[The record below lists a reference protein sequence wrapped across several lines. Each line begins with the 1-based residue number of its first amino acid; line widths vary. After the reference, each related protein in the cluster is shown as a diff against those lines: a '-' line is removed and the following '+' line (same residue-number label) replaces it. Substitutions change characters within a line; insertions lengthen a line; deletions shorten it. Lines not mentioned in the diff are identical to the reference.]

1 MDMHN
6 SNTPTAS
13 VGREISETAREFHDH
28 GIVPLPIAPGINKAP
43 AVSWRTY
50 QTTPPTLERIGQWFP
65 ADGNHPHGLGLLTGA
80 VSGNLEMTEIEGE
93 ASDRLADL
101 DETMETRHPALW
113 EKLAGWCELS
123 PSGGIHWFYQLTDA
137 PTVEGNKKLA
147 RRPSTDAEVQAWKAE
162 QFAKLPEI
170 PDEHARAQRAQRIAA
185 TTGDKLPRVL
195 AETRGEGGFVVT
207 APTPG
212 TFHATGNPWKRLEG
226 GPEQCP
232 ALTVTERDTFH
243 AVLHELLDTMP
254 APEPEQPTA
263 TAPAR
268 NTPVSV
274 GAMFGR
280 TSPLDDFEARNTWA
294 DILTPHGWKKTPRVD
309 ADGTEYWLRPGSA
322 PGAGLNDHSASTG
335 HAGDRDRLYVFST
348 NTVFDT
354 EVPYTKV
361 GALAVLEYD
370 GDHAA
375 MARDLARRGYGS
387 QLTPAAPAPAPA
399 APAPAPAATQPAT
412 NPTETTE
419 ATEAA
424 PPTLEQIQAA
434 ETEYINKRAA
444 EQRLNMLATE
454 QARRLI
460 AAEQTS
466 VAELPAMTNLAQR
479 LAGPRPEVR
488 WRIED
493 MWPHGGRVNLVAA
506 PKTGKTTMVLNIARA
521 LTEGGDFL
529 GTYDTEPLPD
539 NDEQPTMVI
548 FDFEMTEGQ
557 ILDWY
562 ESHALE
568 HPERIEIV
576 PLRGFASQFDF
587 LTPETRD
594 KLVAKY
600 AGAHTYVLDPIGP
613 VLSALGLEE
622 NSNSEVQRL
631 LTGWDE
637 FVRLLGGEESMVVV
651 HAGHNG
657 ERARGASAFLGSGD
671 AIWTMVRDADD
682 ESDTRFLKAIGRGV
696 ELADTELVYEP
707 ARHRLTLGS
716 ASRSQAR
723 AHRKAAAEAPYVL
736 EALGRYG
743 PHSPRALWEKVS
755 ASGEAKEWE
764 VTQKGMRAAFKV
776 LEDQGAVVVVQ
787 RKNNGAV
794 YDLADTSM
802 LHRAHPLA

>member
-1 MDMHN
+1 MDTHN
-6 SNTPTAS
+6 STTPTAS
-13 VGREISETAREFHDH
+13 VGREISETAREFHEH

-43 AVSWRTY
+43 AVSWRAY
-50 QTTPPTLERIGQWFP
+50 QTTPPTLERLGQWFP

-101 DETMETRHPALW
+101 EETMTAHHPHVW

-123 PSGGIHWFYQLTDA
+123 PSGGIHWFYQLTGV
-137 PTVEGNKKLA
+137 PGVEGNKKLA

-170 PDEHARAQRAQRIAA
+170 PDEHARAERIAA
-185 TTGDKLPRVL
+185 TTGARLPRVL

-212 TFHATGNPWKRLEG
+212 TFHTTNNPWQRLEG
-226 GPEQCP
+226 GPDTCP
-232 ALTVTERDTFH
+232 TLTAAERDAFH
-243 AVLHELLDTMP
+243 AVLTTLLDTMP
-254 APEPEQPTA
+254 TEAPEQPVST
-263 TAPAR
+263 TVPAPRPNPTIA
-268 NTPVSV
+268 
-274 GAMFGR
+274 GDLFGR
-280 TSPLDDFEARNTWA
+280 TSPLDDFEARNSWA

-322 PGAGLNDHSASTG
+322 PGAGVNDHSASTG

-387 QLTPAAPAPAPA
+387 QLTPPTPAPAP
-399 APAPAPAATQPAT
+399 PAPTAAQPTT
-412 NPTETTE
+412 NPTE
-419 ATEAA
+419 ATETA
-424 PPTLEQIQAA
+424 PLTLEQIRAA

-460 AAEQTS
+460 AAEQTN
-466 VAELPAMTNLAQR
+466 VTELPAMTNLAQR
-479 LAGPRPEVR
+479 LAGPRPEIR

-521 LTEGGDFL
+521 LTEGGEFL

-594 KLVAKY
+594 KLVQKY
-600 AGAHTYVLDPIGP
+600 SGAHTYVLDPIGP

-637 FVRLLGGEESMVVV
+637 FVRLLGGRESMVVV

-696 ELADTELVYEP
+696 ELVDTELVYEP

-723 AHRKAAAEAPYVL
+723 AHRKAATEAPYVL

-743 PHSPRALWEKVS
+743 PHAPRALWEKIS
-755 ASGEAKEWE
+755 GSGEAKEWE
-764 VTQKGMRAAFKV
+764 VTQKGMRSAFKV
-776 LEDQGAVVVVQ
+776 LEEQGAVVVVK
-787 RKNNGAV
+787 RTAGGGAV

-802 LHRAHPLA
+802 LTRTHPLA